1 MKSLHKYC
9 LSHSTCE
16 TARMSCTFCAVFVI
30 TYVLIKAG
38 KAEPPVVDS
47 PVGTIIGT
55 YKEVDVFGENKTVE
69 NYLGIPYAEPPLGDL
84 RFKDSIRRQNF
95 TMPFNATTHGM
106 TCWQMRQF
114 PLADRDQS
122 EDCLFL
128 NIYVPA
134 ERNEALAVM
143 IFIHGGGLLYGYSDQ
158 YVSNTLSLYG
168 NVIVVT
174 FNYRLSILGWLSTE
188 DEFCR
193 GNFGLSDQHLVIK
206 WVHENIAA
214 FGGDPSRVT
223 LFGQSAGSVSAI
235 IQGLYVGN
243 EELIHRV
250 IAQSGSLVP
259 RPWDI
264 DFANPRKD
272 ARDLARLVGC
282 PAFGSN
288 RLINCLRNVPAEVLY
303 ETINNFDN
311 GFIRFP
317 APFILNVV
325 DDEYVKVSTYDML
338 FGNNSVTAPGQALFS
353 TLDFL
358 TGFDAREGCVMMSLL
373 VGVADPDSF
382 EPNRTYYN
390 ENLIPEA
397 LAVAFGLDSAADVP
411 ELVADVVRHQ
421 YTHWPDPELME
432 AIRDQFA
439 SLHSDIAFTEIQ
451 LQTVVRHASLS
462 QETEARTYL
471 YYFDVL
477 PSAHPMPSPAWCVK
491 ASHGDEMVYEFFEET
506 DGLMTFVPG
515 YENWTAEE
523 WERDMAK
530 TVMALWANF
539 AKTG

>member
-1 MKSLHKYC
+1 
-9 LSHSTCE
+9 
-16 TARMSCTFCAVFVI
+16 MSWTLYGAFAF
-30 TYVLIKAG
+30 TYVFIKTGRAD
-38 KAEPPVVDS
+38 PPVVDS

-55 YKEVDVFGENKTVE
+55 YKEVNVFGEIKTVE
-69 NYLGIPYAEPPLGDL
+69 NYLGIPYAEPPLGNL
-84 RFKDSIRRQNF
+84 RFKDSVRRQNF
-95 TMPFNATTHGM
+95 TTPFNATKHGK
-106 TCWQMRQF
+106 TCWRMTQL
-114 PLADRDQS
+114 PLADLEQS

-143 IFIHGGGLLYGYSDQ
+143 IFIHGGAFVSGYSDQ

-174 FNYRLSILGWLSTE
+174 LNYRLSILGWLSTE

-214 FGGDPSRVT
+214 FGGDTSRVT
-223 LFGQSAGSVSAI
+223 VFGQSAGSLSAI
-235 IQGLYVGN
+235 AQGLYVGN
-243 EELIHRV
+243 EGLIHRI
-250 IAQSGSLVP
+250 IAQSGSLTP
-259 RPWDI
+259 RPWNF

-282 PAFGSN
+282 PPFRSY
-288 RLINCLRNVPAEVLY
+288 RLINCLRNIPAEVLY
-303 ETINNFDN
+303 ETANNFDN
-311 GFIRFP
+311 GLVRFP
-317 APFILNVV
+317 SPFILNVV
-325 DDEYVKVSTYDML
+325 DGEYVKVSPYEML
-338 FGNNSVTAPGQALFS
+338 FSNTSVTAPGQTLFS

-358 TGFDAREGCVMMSLL
+358 TGVDAREGCVLASLFA
-373 VGVADPDSF
+373 GVADPDSF

-390 ENLIPEA
+390 ENLIPQA

-439 SLHSDIAFTEIQ
+439 SLHSDISFTETQ
-451 LQTVVRHASLS
+451 LQTVMRHACLS
-462 QETEARTYL
+462 QGTEARTYL

-477 PSAHPMPSPAWCVK
+477 PSAHPFPFPAWCVN

-506 DGLMTFVPG
+506 GGLMTFVPG

-530 TVMALWANF
+530 TVMALWASF